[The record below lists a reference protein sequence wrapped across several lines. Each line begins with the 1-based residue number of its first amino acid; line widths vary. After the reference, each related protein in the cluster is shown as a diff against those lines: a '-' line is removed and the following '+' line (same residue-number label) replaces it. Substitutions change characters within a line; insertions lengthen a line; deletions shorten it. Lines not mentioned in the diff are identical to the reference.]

1 MGLIEALR
9 GWLTEPEL
17 REIDP
22 DSAEFTRAHRR
33 ILERKRLL
41 RRLFA
46 EFCERCLEAD
56 RRYFTACPSELRL
69 EIGSGA
75 GVMKEVFPDVLTSDV
90 KRLSDVDLVLRAEDL
105 PFADGS
111 LRAIYGINV
120 FHHVSDPRDFFRE
133 TVRALAPG
141 GGLVLI
147 EPYYGPLA
155 RLLFKRLFTQESY
168 EMNVEEWPRHRREQV
183 ASNANQALSYVVL
196 RRDRA
201 QWEREFPSLELVV
214 DEPHTHMTYLLS
226 GGVNFR
232 QLIPSVLGEWLAAL
246 ESKLDSLNPVLALE
260 HTLVIRKRRQAD
272 RPSSCD
278 ASDHVPGLA

>member
-1 MGLIEALR
+1 MSVVDLLR

-22 DSAEFTRAHRR
+22 DSSEFTRAHRR

-41 RRLFA
+41 RRLFT

-56 RRYFTACPSELRL
+56 RRYFAECPSGLRL

-75 GVMKEVFPDVLTSDV
+75 GVMKEVFPDVVTSDV
-90 KRLSDVDLVLRAEDL
+90 KRLSNVDLVLRAEDL
-105 PFADGS
+105 PFPDGS
-111 LRAIYGINV
+111 VRAVYGINV

-133 TVRALAPG
+133 AVRALAPG

-147 EPYYGPLA
+147 EPYYGPVA

-168 EMNVEEWPRHRREQV
+168 EMHVPEWPRHSREQV
-183 ASNANQALSYVVL
+183 ASDANQALSYVVL
-196 RRDRA
+196 KRDRA
-201 QWEREFPSLELVV
+201 QWEREFPALELVA
-214 DEPHTHMTYLLS
+214 DEPHTHLTYILS

-232 QLIPSVLGEWLAAL
+232 QLVPSGLGELLADL
-246 ESKLDSLNPVLALE
+246 ERTAVFLNPLLALQ
-260 HTLVIRKRRQAD
+260 HTLVIRKKRATGSSRRRQ
-272 RPSSCD
+272 
-278 ASDHVPGLA
+278 G

>member
-1 MGLIEALR
+1 MSVIGRLR

-22 DSAEFTRAHRR
+22 ESVQFTRLHRR

-41 RRLFA
+41 RRLFT
-46 EFCERCLEAD
+46 EFCERCLQAD
-56 RRYFTACPSELRL
+56 GRYFADCPSRLRL

-75 GVMKEVFPDVLTSDV
+75 GVMKEVFPDVVTSDV
-90 KRLSDVDLVLRAEDL
+90 KRLSNVDLVLRAEDL
-105 PFADGS
+105 PFPEGS
-111 LRAIYGINV
+111 VRAVFGINV

-133 TVRALAPG
+133 AVRALSPG

-168 EMNVEEWPRHRREQV
+168 EMDVEEWPRHSREQA
-183 ASNANQALSYVVL
+183 ASDANQALSYVVL
-196 RRDRA
+196 KRDRA
-201 QWEREFPSLELVV
+201 QWEREFPELELVI
-214 DEPHTHMTYLLS
+214 DEPHTHLTYILS

-232 QLIPSVLGEWLAAL
+232 QLVPSGLGELLAVLERKAL
-246 ESKLDSLNPVLALE
+246 FLNPLLALQ
-260 HTLVIRKRRQAD
+260 HTLVIRKKQQWTD
-272 RPSSCD
+272 R
-278 ASDHVPGLA
+278 

>member
-1 MGLIEALR
+1 VGVIELLR

-17 REIDP
+17 RALDP
-22 DSAEFTRAHRR
+22 DSAQFTRAHRR
-33 ILERKRLL
+33 ILERKPLL

-56 RRYFTACPSELRL
+56 RRWFTACPSELRL

-90 KRLSDVDLVLRAEDL
+90 KRLPGLDLVLRAEDL
-105 PFADGS
+105 PFAEGS

-147 EPYYGPLA
+147 EPYYGPVA
-155 RLLFKRLFTQESY
+155 RLVFKRLFTQESY
-168 EMNVEEWPRHRREQV
+168 EMDVEEWPRHLREQV

-196 RRDRA
+196 RRDKA
-201 QWEREFPSLELVV
+201 QWEREFPALELVA
-214 DEPHTHMTYLLS
+214 DEPHTHITYLLS

-232 QLIPSVLGEWLAAL
+232 RLVPSALGKRLAAL
-246 ESKLDSLNPVLALE
+246 ERKAVLLNPVLALQ
-260 HTLVIRKRRQAD
+260 HTLVIRKKGPSWLPPAGAD
-272 RPSSCD
+272 PE
-278 ASDHVPGLA
+278 G

>member
-1 MGLIEALR
+1 MIGALR

-17 REIDP
+17 RAIDP
-22 DSAEFTRAHRR
+22 DSAQFTRVHRR

-56 RRYFTACPSELRL
+56 RRYFAACPSELRL

-75 GVMKEVFPDVLTSDV
+75 GVMKEVFPGVLTSDV
-90 KRLSDVDLVLRAEDL
+90 KFLPTVDLVLRAEDL
-105 PFADGS
+105 PFAAGS

-120 FHHVSDPRDFFRE
+120 FHHVSDPRELFRE
-133 TVRALAPG
+133 AVRALAPG

-147 EPYYGPLA
+147 EPYYGPVA

-168 EMNVEEWPRHRREQV
+168 EMDVAEWPRHRREQV
-183 ASNANQALSYVVL
+183 ASNANQALSYIVL
-196 RRDRA
+196 RRDREL
-201 QWEREFPSLELVV
+201 WEREFPALELVA
-214 DEPHTHMTYLLS
+214 DEPHTHLTYILS

-232 QLIPSVLGEWLAAL
+232 QLVPSALGERLADL
-246 ESKLDSLNPVLALE
+246 ERKAVLLNPVLALQ
-260 HTLVIRKRRQAD
+260 HTLVIRKKAQLED
-272 RPSSCD
+272 ESSR
-278 ASDHVPGLA
+278 L